1 MLTAVQGVFR
11 SGRVELVEAPNNL
24 REDTPVLVTF
34 LEPGVVD
41 LREQG
46 IDETQAADLRAR
58 LTTFVEDWS
67 NPEMDVYDNYDEL
80 KPLGSGTGPQTPP
93 PHGAASCGHDA
104 HARTPGQ
111 LLPRATVSPA
121 PAA

>member
-1 MLTAVQGVFR
+1 MLTAVQGVYR
-11 SGRVELVEAPNNL
+11 RGRVELVRAPNNL

-34 LEPGVVD
+34 LEPGVID

-46 IDETQAADLRAR
+46 INETQAADLRVR

-67 NPEMDVYDNYDEL
+67 SPEMDVYDNYDEL
-80 KPLGSGTGPQTPP
+80 KSLGSGTGPQTPL

-104 HARTPGQ
+104 HARTQGQ
-111 LLPRATVSPA
+111 LLPRATISSA